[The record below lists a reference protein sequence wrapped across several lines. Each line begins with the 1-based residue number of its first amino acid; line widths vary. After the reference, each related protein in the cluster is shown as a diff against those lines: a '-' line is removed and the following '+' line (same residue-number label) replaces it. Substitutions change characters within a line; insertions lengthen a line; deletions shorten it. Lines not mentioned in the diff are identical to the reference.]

1 MAPKENANPMILN
14 VEKDRRLA
22 RRQPLEWKLLGNF
35 EQGDDELKWLPT
47 TPEDRALL
55 QALVDSSKATNRKGV
70 SLLENAGLV
79 IPDSTKTALKHP
91 QFHPSEIIA
100 PAKRTDANPPLVSD
114 KFGVDE
120 VFDIIRNIQDPE
132 HPHTLEQLGVV
143 NLEQIEVNDLGPQA
157 SQSAVNVRFT

>member
-1 MAPKENANPMILN
+1 MMMDTMAPKENANPMILN

-35 EQGDDELKWLPT
+35 EQGDDEVKWLPT

-79 IPDSTKTALKHP
+79 IPDSTKTALK
-91 QFHPSEIIA
+91 QL
-100 PAKRTDANPPLVSD
+100 RD
-114 KFGVDE
+114 KERVCAA
-120 VFDIIRNIQDPE
+120 
-132 HPHTLEQLGVV
+132 LENKHLSGVV
-143 NLEQIEVNDLGPQA
+143 NKCIRNGMNGMA
-157 SQSAVNVRFT
+157 R